1 MGIRQS
7 GLRFLSGRSAD
18 ISSEEFQFITK
29 GIKKLKIIKYQ
40 QLYVGHCSENCC
52 GLANELE
59 EKLNASDY
67 GNDRKTK
74 VENNSAKLLKASHNG
89 ELITLGPCFMF
100 LMCTKT
106 VRSPCSKKSLS
117 GDQTVL

>member
-7 GLRFLSGRSAD
+7 GLRFLSGRSVD
-18 ISSEEFQFITK
+18 IDV

-40 QLYVGHCSENCC
+40 QLYVGHYGENCC

-67 GNDRKTK
+67 GSDRKTK

-89 ELITLGPCFMF
+89 ELITLGPCFMSF
-100 LMCTKT
+100 
-106 VRSPCSKKSLS
+106 
-117 GDQTVL
+117 